1 MCMFCAAMPAT
12 IAVGANLQAKQR
24 QEQREAEECG
34 QEPRQQIP
42 AMAWSGVVLVVLAF
56 VSVLYHS
63 QFDG

>member
-1 MCMFCAAMPAT
+1 MCMFCAAIPAT

-24 QEQREAEECG
+24 REQREAEERG
-34 QEPRQQIP
+34 QEPKRQVP
-42 AMAWSGVVLVVLAF
+42 AMAWTGFVLVALAF

>member
-24 QEQREAEECG
+24 QERREAEECG
-34 QEPRQQIP
+34 QEPRRQIP
-42 AMAWSGVVLVVLAF
+42 AMTWTGFVLVALMF
-56 VSVLYHS
+56 VSIIYHS

>member
-24 QEQREAEECG
+24 REQREAEARG
-34 QEPRQQIP
+34 QEARRQIP
-42 AMAWSGVVLVVLAF
+42 VMTWMAVVLVTLALA
-56 VSVLYHS
+56 SALYHS

>member
-24 QEQREAEECG
+24 QERREAEERG
-34 QEPRQQIP
+34 QEPKRQVP
-42 AMAWSGVVLVVLAF
+42 AMAWTGVVLVALAF
-56 VSVLYHS
+56 VSALYHS